1 MLFVCPKCKGQ
12 LNITPTCA
20 TCALGHSYDKSK
32 KGYFNLL
39 LSRGGGVHGDNKM
52 MVDARRDFLGKGY
65 YAPLAERVADLVL
78 ENSPTAAAVLDVG
91 CGEGYYTDYFERA
104 LASRDG
110 ESNVFGFDISK
121 DAVIRAARKNPAL
134 SLAVAS
140 AYDMPIS
147 DGAVD
152 VAVNMFSPLAREEL
166 LRTLKPGGVF
176 IMAIPGKEHLF
187 GLKSALYDTPYK
199 NEVQDTALS
208 GFELLKTEN
217 ISYNITLDNT
227 EDILNLF
234 RMTPYAYRT
243 SSVGRERIESLKNL
257 ETPIEFITFVY
268 KKA

>member
-20 TCALGHSYDKSK
+20 ACALGHSYDKSK

-52 MVDARRDFLGKGY
+52 MVDARRDFLGKGF
-65 YAPLAERVADLVL
+65 YAPLAERVSELVL
-78 ENSPTAAAVLDVG
+78 ENAPRLATVLDVG

-110 ESNVFGFDISK
+110 ESKVFGFDISK
-121 DAVIRAARKNPAL
+121 DAVIRAARKNPRI

-140 AYDMPIS
+140 AYDMPIA

-166 LRTLKPGGVF
+166 LRVLKPGGIF

-199 NEVQDTALS
+199 NEVQDTAIS
-208 GFELLKTEN
+208 GFELLKQEN
-217 ISYNITLDNT
+217 ISYKITLDT
-227 EDILNLF
+227 SEDILNLF

-243 SSVGRERIESLKNL
+243 SSVGRERVESLTSL
-257 ETPIEFITFVY
+257 ETTIEFITFVY
-268 KKA
+268 KKV

>member
-12 LNITPTCA
+12 LNITPAGA
-20 TCALGHSYDKSK
+20 TCASGHSYDKSK

-52 MVDARRDFLGKGY
+52 MVDARRDFLSKGF
-65 YAPLAERVADLVL
+65 YAPLAERVSELVL
-78 ENSPTAAAVLDVG
+78 ENSPVCASLLDVG

-104 LASRDG
+104 LVSRDG
-110 ESNVFGFDISK
+110 ESKVFGFDISK
-121 DAVIRAARKNPAL
+121 DAVIRAARRNPRI

-140 AYDMPIS
+140 AYDMPIA
-147 DGAVD
+147 DETVD
-152 VAVNMFSPLAREEL
+152 VAVNMFSPLAKEEL
-166 LRTLKPGGVF
+166 LRALRPGGIF

-217 ISYNITLDNT
+217 INYNITLDNT

-243 SSVGRERIESLKNL
+243 SSVGRERIERLESL
-257 ETPIEFITFVY
+257 ETDIEFITFVY

>member
-1 MLFVCPKCKGQ
+1 MLFVCPKCKGK
-12 LNITPTCA
+12 LNITSVGASCEA
-20 TCALGHSYDKSK
+20 GHSYDKSK

-52 MVDARRDFLGKGY
+52 MVDARRDFLGKGFY
-65 YAPLAERVADLVL
+65 SPLAERVADLVL
-78 ENSPTAAAVLDVG
+78 KNAPRLASVLDVG

-104 LASRDG
+104 LSSRDG
-110 ESNVFGFDISK
+110 ESRVYGFDISK
-121 DAVIRAARKNPAL
+121 DAVIRAARKNPRISL
-134 SLAVAS
+134 SVAS
-140 AYDMPIS
+140 AYDMPIA

-166 LRTLKPGGVF
+166 LRALKPGGIF
-176 IMAIPGKEHLF
+176 IMTIPGKEHLF

-217 ISYNITLDNT
+217 ISYNITLDNS

-243 SSVGRERIESLKNL
+243 SSVGRERIERLERL
-257 ETPIEFITFVY
+257 ETAIEFITFVY
-268 KKA
+268 KKL